1 MSRLTGPRPADWAA
15 ALDGPTVKTVEVSD
29 QQTYARVLRAY
40 GSDRN
45 NAKVNYWSTE
55 AARYERTDSGAL
67 RPIPVPPSP
76 PETFRDFYFGGYS
89 APAPSG
95 DVEFR
100 KLSEPEQSSS
110 QIVAKVLQS
119 PSLKQVG
126 VFDPDLIEGFS
137 ELSEVPLT
145 TYYPPDA
152 APADARTDRLLGS
165 QSLLPNANLGGY
177 LQQPPMVL
185 TTIKSLGHVLR
196 LPGLPRC
203 HRGEAGGA
211 GERDPC
217 PRGRSDRGGYESQ
230 TRVRL
235 VAEQIARQTGL
246 TVDITIGSSPT
257 PQQIKLAAGKFG
269 RPDLTLTEGWVKK
282 GVSVRLL
289 SSIDRKSLTL
299 FGLVLVVCVLFMG
312 NATLAAVRTRR
323 AELGVLACLG
333 WSSRRIFAMLQAEL
347 VVTGL
352 IAGVLGTAL
361 AWIVVAASGLDVT
374 WWHLALITP
383 VATALAALSGV
394 IPAWRASHATPI
406 EAIHPDVRAPRRASV
421 GVRGITT
428 LALVG
433 LSRLPGRTILGAASL
448 FIGVAALAVLIAVQQ
463 AFRGGI
469 TGTALGDVI
478 AVQVRGVD
486 YLAAAVTIALGAFA
500 IADIAYLNISERTA
514 EIGTLRST
522 GWSEGHIRR
531 LFAIEAFAT
540 ATIGAVAGA
549 IVGVTAAAIFLPIP
563 LGTSLTAGV
572 VAVLG
577 GVVAAMLAATGP
589 LSRLTALAPS
599 AAIVAD

>member
-1 MSRLTGPRPADWAA
+1 MS
-15 ALDGPTVKTVEVSD
+15 VI
-29 QQTYARVLRAY
+29 RVR
-40 GSDRN
+40 
-45 NAKVNYWSTE
+45 
-55 AARYERTDSGAL
+55 
-67 RPIPVPPSP
+67 
-76 PETFRDFYFGGYS
+76 
-89 APAPSG
+89 
-95 DVEFR
+95 
-100 KLSEPEQSSS
+100 
-110 QIVAKVLQS
+110 VA
-119 PSLKQVG
+119 G
-126 VFDPDLIEGFS
+126 V
-137 ELSEVPLT
+137 T
-145 TYYPPDA
+145 
-152 APADARTDRLLGS
+152 
-165 QSLLPNANLGGY
+165 
-177 LQQPPMVL
+177 
-185 TTIKSLGHVLR
+185 
-196 LPGLPRC
+196 
-203 HRGEAGGA
+203 GA
-211 GERDPC
+211 GK
-217 PRGRSDRGGYESQ
+217 ESQ

-257 PQQIKLAAGKFG
+257 PQQITLAAGKFG

-361 AWIVVAASGLDVT
+361 AWIVVAVSGLDVT

-486 YLAAAVTIALGAFA
+486 YLAAAITIALGAFA

-531 LFAIEAFAT
+531 LFAVEAFAT
-540 ATIGAVAGA
+540 ATLGAVAGA
-549 IVGVTAAAIFLPIP
+549 IVGTTAAATFLPIP
-563 LGTSLTAGV
+563 LGTSLIAAAT
-572 VAVLG
+572 AVLG
-577 GVVAAMLAATGP
+577 GVVAAMLAATVP

-599 AAIVAD
+599 AAVVAD